1 MALLGTLAKVFVD
14 FGGFLIGRF
23 WSLAEDGAGDVFI
36 VLGYDEIEH
45 VHLAIGVELGAEV
58 S

>member
-1 MALLGTLAKVFVD
+1 MLGTLAKVFVD